1 MSLEF
6 KHIPVMSEDIDRIL
20 APYKS
25 GIYIDCTFG
34 GGGITRKILSK
45 KNTRVISIDR
55 DDYVESFSKEIKK
68 EYKNRFEFIIDRF
81 SNLENILK
89 ERNLQNI
96 PVAII
101 FDLGLSSFQ
110 IDNPERGFS
119 YRQDGLLK
127 MTMGKN
133 NVTAHDI
140 VNKLDQ
146 KDLRNIFSLFGEDK
160 DSGLI
165 AKLIVQKRQD
175 KEINSTQEL
184 AEIILRAK
192 RYKNSKYNKYNKYNK
207 VDSCAKIFQAIR
219 MIVNQE
225 LSELY
230 KGLISAIKNLSID
243 GKIVVITFHSL
254 EDKIV
259 KKVLD
264 VFSNKTKGTS
274 RYLPESNKN
283 ESFNI
288 LEIKNRKPIIA
299 SEKETKKNN
308 RARSAKL
315 RCATKIQDHSF
326 EFKRSYLNLEKYFQ
340 LEEVMHA

>member
-20 APYKS
+20 TPYKS
-25 GIYIDCTFG
+25 GLYIDCTFG
-34 GGGITRKILSK
+34 GGSITRKILSK
-45 KNTRVISIDR
+45 KNTKVISIDR
-55 DDYVESFSKEIKK
+55 DNFVESFSKEIGK
-68 EYKNRFEFIIDRF
+68 EYKNRFEFVIDRF

-89 ERNLQNI
+89 ERNLQKI

-140 VNKLDQ
+140 VNKLEQ
-146 KDLRNIFSLFGEDK
+146 KDLRNIFNLFGEDK

-184 AEIILRAK
+184 ADIILRAK
-192 RYKNSKYNKYNKYNK
+192 RYKNSKYNK
-207 VDSCAKIFQAIR
+207 VDACAKIFQAIR

-225 LSELY
+225 LTELY
-230 KGLISAIKNLSID
+230 EGLTSAIKNLSTD
-243 GKIVVITFHSL
+243 GKIIVITFHSL

-259 KKVLD
+259 KKIFD
-264 VFSNKTKGTS
+264 IFSNKRKGTS
-274 RYLPESNKN
+274 RYLPENN
-283 ESFNI
+283 ENDNFNI

-299 SEKETKKNN
+299 SEKEIKNNN

-315 RCATKIQDHSF
+315 RCATKIKDHSF

>member
-20 APYKS
+20 TPYKS
-25 GIYIDCTFG
+25 GLYIDCTFG
-34 GGGITRKILSK
+34 GGSITRKILSK
-45 KNTRVISIDR
+45 KNTKVISIDR
-55 DDYVESFSKEIKK
+55 DNFVESFSKEISK

-89 ERNLQNI
+89 KRNLQKI

-133 NVTAHDI
+133 NITAHDI
-140 VNKLDQ
+140 VNKLEQ
-146 KDLRNIFSLFGEDK
+146 KDLKNIFSLFGEDK

-165 AKLIVQKRQD
+165 AKLIVQKRED
-175 KEINSTQEL
+175 KEISSTQEL

-192 RYKNSKYNKYNKYNK
+192 RYKNSKYNK

-219 MIVNQE
+219 MVVNQE
-225 LSELY
+225 LTELY
-230 KGLISAIKNLSID
+230 EGLISAIKNLSID

-259 KKVLD
+259 KKVFD
-264 VFSNKTKGTS
+264 FFSNKKKGTS
-274 RYLPESNKN
+274 RYLPESNEN
-283 ESFNI
+283 ENLNI
-288 LEIKNRKPIIA
+288 LEIKDRKPIIA
-299 SEKETKKNN
+299 SEKETRNNN

-315 RCATKIQDHSF
+315 RYAIKIQDHSF
-326 EFKRSYLNLEKYFQ
+326 EFKRSHLNLEKYFQ
-340 LEEVMHA
+340 LEGVMRA

>member
-1 MSLEF
+1 MSLELN
-6 KHIPVMSEDIDRIL
+6 HIPVMSEEIDNIL

-25 GIYIDCTFG
+25 GLYIDCTFG
-34 GGGITRKILSK
+34 GGGVTRRILSK
-45 KNTRVISIDR
+45 KNTKIISIDR
-55 DDYVESFSKEIKK
+55 DNFVDSFSKEISK
-68 EYKNRFEFIIDRF
+68 EYNNRFEFIVDKF
-81 SNLENILK
+81 SNLQNILK
-89 ERNLQNI
+89 ERNLQKI

-110 IDNPERGFS
+110 IDDPERGFS

-133 NVTAHDI
+133 NISAHDI

-146 KDLRNIFSLFGEDK
+146 KDLKNIFNLFGEDK
-160 DSGLI
+160 DSALI
-165 AKLIVQKRQD
+165 AKLIIQKRQD
-175 KEINSTQEL
+175 KQISSTHEL

-192 RYKNSKYNKYNKYNK
+192 RYKNSKYNK

-225 LSELY
+225 LTELY
-230 KGLISAIKNLSID
+230 EGLISAINNLSID

-259 KKVLD
+259 KKVFD
-264 VFSNKTKGTS
+264 FFSNKKKGTS
-274 RYLPESNKN
+274 RYLPENN
-283 ESFNI
+283 ENENFNI
-288 LEIKNRKPIIA
+288 LEIKDRKPTIA
-299 SEKETKKNN
+299 SEKEIKNNN

-315 RCATKIQDHSF
+315 RCATKVQDHSF

-340 LEEVMHA
+340 LEEVLHA

>member
-20 APYKS
+20 TPYKS
-25 GIYIDCTFG
+25 GLYIDCTFG
-34 GGGITRKILSK
+34 GGSITKKILSK
-45 KNTRVISIDR
+45 KNTKVISIDR
-55 DDYVESFSKEIKK
+55 DNFVESFSKEISK

-89 ERNLQNI
+89 KRNLQKI

-133 NVTAHDI
+133 NITAHDI
-140 VNKLDQ
+140 VNKLEQ

-165 AKLIVQKRQD
+165 AKLIVQKRED
-175 KEINSTQEL
+175 KEISSTQEL

-192 RYKNSKYNKYNKYNK
+192 RYKNSKYNK

-219 MIVNQE
+219 MVVNQE
-225 LSELY
+225 LTELY
-230 KGLISAIKNLSID
+230 EGLISAIKNLSID

-259 KKVLD
+259 KKVFD
-264 VFSNKTKGTS
+264 FFSNKKKGTS
-274 RYLPESNKN
+274 RYLPESNEN
-283 ESFNI
+283 ENLNI
-288 LEIKNRKPIIA
+288 LVVKDRKPIIA
-299 SEKETKKNN
+299 SEKETRNNN

-315 RCATKIQDHSF
+315 RYAIKIQDHSF
-326 EFKRSYLNLEKYFQ
+326 EFKRSHLNLEKYFQ

>member
-6 KHIPVMSEDIDRIL
+6 KHIPVMSEDIDKIL
-20 APYKS
+20 TPYKS
-25 GIYIDCTFG
+25 GVYIDCTFG
-34 GGGITRKILSK
+34 GGSITRQILSK
-45 KNTRVISIDR
+45 KNTKLISIDR
-55 DDYVESFSKEIKK
+55 DNFVETFSKEISK
-68 EYKNRFEFIIDRF
+68 EYNNRFEFIIDRF

-89 ERNLQNI
+89 ERNLQKV

-101 FDLGLSSFQ
+101 FDLGVSSFQ

-140 VNKLDQ
+140 VNKLDL
-146 KDLRNIFSLFGEDK
+146 KDLRNIFNLFGEDK

-175 KEINSTQEL
+175 KEINSTKEL

-192 RYKNSKYNKYNKYNK
+192 RYKNSKYNK

-225 LSELY
+225 LTELY
-230 KGLISAIKNLSID
+230 EGLISAINNLSID

-259 KKVLD
+259 KKVFD
-264 VFSNKTKGTS
+264 FFSNKKKGTS
-274 RYLPESNKN
+274 RYLPQNN
-283 ESFNI
+283 ENENFKI
-288 LEIKNRKPIIA
+288 LEIKNRKPTIA
-299 SEKETKKNN
+299 SEKEIKNNN

-315 RCATKIQDHSF
+315 RCATKVQDHSF

>member
-20 APYKS
+20 TPYKS
-25 GIYIDCTFG
+25 GLYIDCTFG
-34 GGGITRKILSK
+34 GGSITRKILSK
-45 KNTRVISIDR
+45 KNTKVISIDR
-55 DDYVESFSKEIKK
+55 DNFVESFSKEISK

-89 ERNLQNI
+89 KRNLQKI

-133 NVTAHDI
+133 NITAHDI
-140 VNKLDQ
+140 VNKLEQ
-146 KDLRNIFSLFGEDK
+146 KDLRNIFSLLGEDK

-165 AKLIVQKRQD
+165 AKLIVQKRED
-175 KEINSTQEL
+175 KEISSTQEL

-192 RYKNSKYNKYNKYNK
+192 RYKNSKYNK

-219 MIVNQE
+219 MVVNQE
-225 LSELY
+225 LTELY
-230 KGLISAIKNLSID
+230 EGLISAIKNLSID

-254 EDKIV
+254 EDKVV
-259 KKVLD
+259 KKVFD
-264 VFSNKTKGTS
+264 FFSNKKKGTS
-274 RYLPESNKN
+274 RYLPESNEN
-283 ESFNI
+283 ENLNI
-288 LEIKNRKPIIA
+288 LEVKDRKPIIA
-299 SEKETKKNN
+299 SEKETRNNN

-315 RCATKIQDHSF
+315 RYAIKIQDHSF
-326 EFKRSYLNLEKYFQ
+326 EFKRSHLNLEKYFQ
-340 LEEVMHA
+340 LEEVIHA

>member
-20 APYKS
+20 TPYKS
-25 GIYIDCTFG
+25 GLYIDCTFG
-34 GGGITRKILSK
+34 GGSITRKILSE
-45 KNTRVISIDR
+45 KNTKVISIDR
-55 DDYVESFSKEIKK
+55 DNFVESFSKEIGK
-68 EYKNRFEFIIDRF
+68 EYKNRFEFVIDRF

-89 ERNLQNI
+89 ERNLQKI

-140 VNKLDQ
+140 INKLEQ
-146 KDLRNIFSLFGEDK
+146 KDLRNIFNLFGEDK

-184 AEIILRAK
+184 ADIILRAK
-192 RYKNSKYNKYNKYNK
+192 RYKNSKYNK
-207 VDSCAKIFQAIR
+207 VDACAKIFQAIR
-219 MIVNQE
+219 MVVNQE
-225 LSELY
+225 LTELY
-230 KGLISAIKNLSID
+230 EGLTSAIKNLSID

-259 KKVLD
+259 KKIFD
-264 VFSNKTKGTS
+264 IFSNKRKGTS
-274 RYLPESNKN
+274 RYLPENN
-283 ESFNI
+283 ENDNFNI

-299 SEKETKKNN
+299 SEKEIKNNN

-315 RCATKIQDHSF
+315 RCATKIKDHSF

>member
-6 KHIPVMSEDIDRIL
+6 KHIPVMSEDIDKIL

-45 KNTRVISIDR
+45 KNTQVISIDR
-55 DDYVESFSKEIKK
+55 DNFVEFFSTEIKK
-68 EYKNRFEFIIDRF
+68 EYKERFEFIIDKF

-89 ERNLQNI
+89 ERNLQKV

-165 AKLIVQKRQD
+165 AKLIVQKRKD

-192 RYKNSKYNKYNKYNK
+192 RYKNSKYNK

-230 KGLISAIKNLSID
+230 EGLISAIKNLSID

-254 EDKIV
+254 EDKVV
-259 KKVLD
+259 KKIFD
-264 VFSNKTKGTS
+264 IFSNKIIGTS
-274 RYLPESNKN
+274 RYLPEGNVSKN
-283 ESFNI
+283 FNI
-288 LEIKNRKPIIA
+288 LEIKNRRPIIA
-299 SEKETKKNN
+299 SEKETKNNN

-340 LEEVMHA
+340 LEEVLHA

>member
-20 APYKS
+20 TPYKS
-25 GIYIDCTFG
+25 GLYIDCTFG
-34 GGGITRKILSK
+34 GGSITRKILSK
-45 KNTRVISIDR
+45 KNTKVISIDR
-55 DDYVESFSKEIKK
+55 DNFVESFSKEIGK
-68 EYKNRFEFIIDRF
+68 EYKNRFEFVIDRF

-89 ERNLQNI
+89 ERNLQKI

-140 VNKLDQ
+140 INKLEQ
-146 KDLRNIFSLFGEDK
+146 KDLRNIFNLFGEDK

-184 AEIILRAK
+184 ADIILRAK
-192 RYKNSKYNKYNKYNK
+192 RYKNSKYNK
-207 VDSCAKIFQAIR
+207 VDACAKIFQAIR
-219 MIVNQE
+219 MVVNQE
-225 LSELY
+225 LTELY
-230 KGLISAIKNLSID
+230 EGLTSAIKNLSID

-259 KKVLD
+259 KKIFD
-264 VFSNKTKGTS
+264 IFSNKRKGTS
-274 RYLPESNKN
+274 RYLPENN
-283 ESFNI
+283 ENDNFNI

-299 SEKETKKNN
+299 SEKEIKNNN

-315 RCATKIQDHSF
+315 RCATKIKDHSF

-340 LEEVMHA
+340 LEEVIHA

>member
-6 KHIPVMSEDIDRIL
+6 KHIPVMSEDIDKIL
-20 APYKS
+20 TPYKS

-89 ERNLQNI
+89 ERKLHNI

-175 KEINSTQEL
+175 KEIDSTQEL

-192 RYKNSKYNKYNKYNK
+192 RYKNSKYNK

-230 KGLISAIKNLSID
+230 EGLISAIKNLSID

-259 KKVLD
+259 KKVFD

-283 ESFNI
+283 ENFNI
-288 LEIKNRKPIIA
+288 LEIKNRKPITA
-299 SEKETKKNN
+299 SEKETKNNN

-315 RCATKIQDHSF
+315 RSATKIQNHSF

-340 LEEVMHA
+340 LEEVMNA

>member
-6 KHIPVMSEDIDRIL
+6 KHIPVMSEDIDKIL
-20 APYKS
+20 TPYKS
-25 GIYIDCTFG
+25 GVYIDCTFG
-34 GGGITRKILSK
+34 GGSITRQILSK
-45 KNTRVISIDR
+45 KNTKVISIDR
-55 DDYVESFSKEIKK
+55 DNFVETFSKEISK
-68 EYKNRFEFIIDRF
+68 EYNNRFKFIIDRF

-89 ERNLQNI
+89 ERNLQKV

-140 VNKLDQ
+140 VNKLDL
-146 KDLRNIFSLFGEDK
+146 KDLRNIFNLFGEDK

-175 KEINSTQEL
+175 KEINSTKEL
-184 AEIILRAK
+184 TEIILRAK
-192 RYKNSKYNKYNKYNK
+192 RYKNSKYNK

-225 LSELY
+225 LTELY
-230 KGLISAIKNLSID
+230 EGLISAINNLSID
-243 GKIVVITFHSL
+243 GKIIVITFHSL

-259 KKVLD
+259 KKVFD
-264 VFSNKTKGTS
+264 FFSNKKKGTS
-274 RYLPESNKN
+274 RYLPQNN
-283 ESFNI
+283 ENENFNI
-288 LEIKNRKPIIA
+288 LEIKDRKPTIA
-299 SEKETKKNN
+299 SEKEIKNNN

-315 RCATKIQDHSF
+315 RCATKVQDHSF

>member
-20 APYKS
+20 TPYKS
-25 GIYIDCTFG
+25 GLYIDCTFG
-34 GGGITRKILSK
+34 GGSITRKILSK
-45 KNTRVISIDR
+45 KNTKVISIDR
-55 DDYVESFSKEIKK
+55 DNFVESFSKEIGK
-68 EYKNRFEFIIDRF
+68 EYKNRFEFVIDRF

-89 ERNLQNI
+89 ERNLQKI

-110 IDNPERGFS
+110 VDNPERGFS

-140 VNKLDQ
+140 INKLEQ
-146 KDLRNIFSLFGEDK
+146 KDLRNIFNLFGEDK

-175 KEINSTQEL
+175 KEIKSTQEL
-184 AEIILRAK
+184 ADIILRAK
-192 RYKNSKYNKYNKYNK
+192 RYKNSKYNK
-207 VDSCAKIFQAIR
+207 VDACAKIFQAIR
-219 MIVNQE
+219 MVVNQE
-225 LSELY
+225 LTELY
-230 KGLISAIKNLSID
+230 EGLTSAIKNLSID

-259 KKVLD
+259 KKIFD
-264 VFSNKTKGTS
+264 IFSNKRKGTS
-274 RYLPESNKN
+274 RYLPENN
-283 ESFNI
+283 ENDNFDI

-299 SEKETKKNN
+299 SEKEIKNNN

-315 RCATKIQDHSF
+315 RCATKIKDHSF

>member
-6 KHIPVMSEDIDRIL
+6 KHIPVMSEDIDKIL
-20 APYKS
+20 TPYKS
-25 GIYIDCTFG
+25 GVYIDCTFG
-34 GGGITRKILSK
+34 GGSITREILSK
-45 KNTRVISIDR
+45 KNTKVISIDR
-55 DDYVESFSKEIKK
+55 DNFVETFSKEISK
-68 EYKNRFEFIIDRF
+68 EYNNRFEFIIDRF

-89 ERNLQNI
+89 ERNLQKV

-140 VNKLDQ
+140 VNKLDL
-146 KDLRNIFSLFGEDK
+146 KDLRNIFNLFGEDK

-175 KEINSTQEL
+175 KEINSTKEL

-192 RYKNSKYNKYNKYNK
+192 RYKNSKYNK

-225 LSELY
+225 LTELY
-230 KGLISAIKNLSID
+230 EGLISAINNLSID

-259 KKVLD
+259 KKVFD
-264 VFSNKTKGTS
+264 FFSNKKKGTS
-274 RYLPESNKN
+274 RYLPQNN
-283 ESFNI
+283 ENENFNI
-288 LEIKNRKPIIA
+288 LEIKDRKPTIA
-299 SEKETKKNN
+299 SEKEIKNNN

-315 RCATKIQDHSF
+315 RCATKVQDHSF

>member
-6 KHIPVMSEDIDRIL
+6 KHIPVMSEDIDKIL
-20 APYKS
+20 TPYKS
-25 GIYIDCTFG
+25 GVYIDCTFG
-34 GGGITRKILSK
+34 GGSITREILSK
-45 KNTRVISIDR
+45 KNTKVISIDR
-55 DDYVESFSKEIKK
+55 DNFVETFSKEIGK
-68 EYKNRFEFIIDRF
+68 EYNNRFEFIIDRF

-89 ERNLQNI
+89 ERNLQKV

-140 VNKLDQ
+140 VNKLDL
-146 KDLRNIFSLFGEDK
+146 KDLRNIFNLFGEDK

-175 KEINSTQEL
+175 KEINSTKEL

-192 RYKNSKYNKYNKYNK
+192 RYKNSKYNK

-225 LSELY
+225 LTELY
-230 KGLISAIKNLSID
+230 EGLISAINNLSID

-259 KKVLD
+259 KKVFD
-264 VFSNKTKGTS
+264 FFSNKKKGTS
-274 RYLPESNKN
+274 RYLPQNNQN
-283 ESFNI
+283 ENFNI
-288 LEIKNRKPIIA
+288 LEIKDRKPTIA
-299 SEKETKKNN
+299 SEKEIKNNN

-315 RCATKIQDHSF
+315 RCATKVQDHSF

>member
-20 APYKS
+20 TPHKS
-25 GIYIDCTFG
+25 GVYIDCTFG
-34 GGGITRKILSK
+34 GGSITRKILSK
-45 KNTRVISIDR
+45 KNTKVISIDR
-55 DDYVESFSKEIKK
+55 DNFVESFSKEISK
-68 EYKNRFEFIIDRF
+68 EYNNRFEFIIDRF

-89 ERNLQNI
+89 ERNLQKI

-140 VNKLDQ
+140 VNKLDL
-146 KDLRNIFSLFGEDK
+146 KDLRNIFNLFGEDK

-175 KEINSTQEL
+175 KEINSTKEL

-192 RYKNSKYNKYNKYNK
+192 RYKNSKYNK

-225 LSELY
+225 LTELY
-230 KGLISAIKNLSID
+230 EGLISAINNLSID

-259 KKVLD
+259 KKVFD
-264 VFSNKTKGTS
+264 FFSNKKKGTS
-274 RYLPESNKN
+274 RYLPENN
-283 ESFNI
+283 ENENFNI
-288 LEIKNRKPIIA
+288 LEIKDRKPTIA
-299 SEKETKKNN
+299 SEKEIKNNN

-315 RCATKIQDHSF
+315 RCATKVQDHSF

-340 LEEVMHA
+340 LEEVLHA

>member
-20 APYKS
+20 TPYKS
-25 GIYIDCTFG
+25 GLYIDCTFG
-34 GGGITRKILSK
+34 GGSITRKILSK
-45 KNTRVISIDR
+45 KNTKVISIDR
-55 DDYVESFSKEIKK
+55 DNFVESFSKEISK

-89 ERNLQNI
+89 KRNLQKI

-133 NVTAHDI
+133 NITAHDI
-140 VNKLDQ
+140 VNKLEQ

-165 AKLIVQKRQD
+165 AKLIVQKRED
-175 KEINSTQEL
+175 KEISSTQEL

-192 RYKNSKYNKYNKYNK
+192 RYKNSKYNK

-219 MIVNQE
+219 MVVNQE
-225 LSELY
+225 LTELY
-230 KGLISAIKNLSID
+230 EGLISAIKNLSID

-254 EDKIV
+254 EDKVV
-259 KKVLD
+259 KKVFD
-264 VFSNKTKGTS
+264 FFSNKKKGTS
-274 RYLPESNKN
+274 RYLPESNEN
-283 ESFNI
+283 ENLNI
-288 LEIKNRKPIIA
+288 LVVKDRKPIIA
-299 SEKETKKNN
+299 SEKETRNNN

-315 RCATKIQDHSF
+315 RYAIKIQDHSF
-326 EFKRSYLNLEKYFQ
+326 EFKRSHLNLEKYFQ

>member
-6 KHIPVMSEDIDRIL
+6 KHIPVMSEDTDKIL

-89 ERNLQNI
+89 ERKLHNI

-175 KEINSTQEL
+175 KEIDSTQEL

-192 RYKNSKYNKYNKYNK
+192 RYKNSKYNK

-230 KGLISAIKNLSID
+230 EGLISAIKNLSID

-259 KKVLD
+259 KKVFD

-283 ESFNI
+283 ENFNM
-288 LEIKNRKPIIA
+288 LEIKNRKPITA
-299 SEKETKKNN
+299 SEKETKNNN

-315 RCATKIQDHSF
+315 RSATKIQNHSF

-340 LEEVMHA
+340 LEEVMNA

>member
-6 KHIPVMSEDIDRIL
+6 KHIPVMSEDIDKIL
-20 APYKS
+20 TPYKS
-25 GIYIDCTFG
+25 GVYIDCTFG
-34 GGGITRKILSK
+34 GGSITREILSK
-45 KNTRVISIDR
+45 KNTKVISIDR
-55 DDYVESFSKEIKK
+55 DNFVETFSKEIGK
-68 EYKNRFEFIIDRF
+68 EYNNRFEFIIDRF

-89 ERNLQNI
+89 ERNLQKV

-133 NVTAHDI
+133 NVTAYDI
-140 VNKLDQ
+140 VNKLDL
-146 KDLRNIFSLFGEDK
+146 KDLRNIFNLFGEDK

-175 KEINSTQEL
+175 KEINSTKEL

-192 RYKNSKYNKYNKYNK
+192 RYKNSKYNK

-225 LSELY
+225 LTELY
-230 KGLISAIKNLSID
+230 EGLISAINNLSID

-254 EDKIV
+254 EDKVV
-259 KKVLD
+259 KKVFD
-264 VFSNKTKGTS
+264 FFSNKKKGTS
-274 RYLPESNKN
+274 RYLPQNN
-283 ESFNI
+283 ENENFNI
-288 LEIKNRKPIIA
+288 LEIKDRKPTIA
-299 SEKETKKNN
+299 SEKEIKNNN

-315 RCATKIQDHSF
+315 RCATKVQDHSF

>member
-20 APYKS
+20 TPYKS
-25 GIYIDCTFG
+25 GLYIDCTFG
-34 GGGITRKILSK
+34 GGSITKKILSK
-45 KNTRVISIDR
+45 KNTKVISIDR
-55 DDYVESFSKEIKK
+55 DNFVESFSKEISK

-89 ERNLQNI
+89 KRNLQKI

-133 NVTAHDI
+133 NITAHDI
-140 VNKLDQ
+140 INKLEQ

-165 AKLIVQKRQD
+165 AKLIVQKRED
-175 KEINSTQEL
+175 KEISSTQEL

-192 RYKNSKYNKYNKYNK
+192 RYKNSKYNK

-219 MIVNQE
+219 MVVNQE
-225 LSELY
+225 LTELY
-230 KGLISAIKNLSID
+230 EGLISAIKNLSID

-254 EDKIV
+254 EDKVV
-259 KKVLD
+259 KKVFD
-264 VFSNKTKGTS
+264 FFSNKKKGTS
-274 RYLPESNKN
+274 RYLPESNEN
-283 ESFNI
+283 ENLNI
-288 LEIKNRKPIIA
+288 LEVKDRKPIIA
-299 SEKETKKNN
+299 SEKETRNNN

-315 RCATKIQDHSF
+315 RYAIKIQDHSF
-326 EFKRSYLNLEKYFQ
+326 EFKRSHLNLEKYFQ

>member
-20 APYKS
+20 TPYKS
-25 GIYIDCTFG
+25 GLYIDCTFG
-34 GGGITRKILSK
+34 GGSITKKILSK
-45 KNTRVISIDR
+45 KNTKVISIDR
-55 DDYVESFSKEIKK
+55 DNFVESFSKEISK

-81 SNLENILK
+81 SNLENIIK
-89 ERNLQNI
+89 KRNLQKI

-133 NVTAHDI
+133 NITAHDI
-140 VNKLDQ
+140 VNKLEQ

-165 AKLIVQKRQD
+165 AKLIVQKRED
-175 KEINSTQEL
+175 KEISSTQEL

-192 RYKNSKYNKYNKYNK
+192 RYKNSKYNK

-219 MIVNQE
+219 MVVNQE
-225 LSELY
+225 LTELY
-230 KGLISAIKNLSID
+230 EGLISAIKNLSID

-254 EDKIV
+254 EDKVV
-259 KKVLD
+259 KKVFD
-264 VFSNKTKGTS
+264 FFSNKKKGTS
-274 RYLPESNKN
+274 RYLPESNEN
-283 ESFNI
+283 ENLNI
-288 LEIKNRKPIIA
+288 LEVKDRKPIIA
-299 SEKETKKNN
+299 SEKETRNNN

-315 RCATKIQDHSF
+315 RYAIKIQDHSF
-326 EFKRSYLNLEKYFQ
+326 EFKRSHLNLEKYFQ

>member
-20 APYKS
+20 TPYKS
-25 GIYIDCTFG
+25 GLYIDCTFG
-34 GGGITRKILSK
+34 GGSITRKILSK
-45 KNTRVISIDR
+45 KNTKVISIDR
-55 DDYVESFSKEIKK
+55 DNFVESFSKEISK

-89 ERNLQNI
+89 KRNLQKI

-133 NVTAHDI
+133 NITAHDI
-140 VNKLDQ
+140 INKLEQ

-165 AKLIVQKRQD
+165 AKLIVQKRED
-175 KEINSTQEL
+175 KEISSTQEL

-192 RYKNSKYNKYNKYNK
+192 RYKNSKYNK

-219 MIVNQE
+219 MVVNQE
-225 LSELY
+225 LTELY
-230 KGLISAIKNLSID
+230 EGLISAIKNLSID

-254 EDKIV
+254 EDKVV
-259 KKVLD
+259 KKVFD
-264 VFSNKTKGTS
+264 FFSNKKKGTS
-274 RYLPESNKN
+274 RYLPESNEN
-283 ESFNI
+283 ENLNI
-288 LEIKNRKPIIA
+288 LEVKDRKPIVA
-299 SEKETKKNN
+299 SEKETRNNN

-315 RCATKIQDHSF
+315 RYAIKIQDHSF
-326 EFKRSYLNLEKYFQ
+326 EFKRSHLNLEKYFQ
-340 LEEVMHA
+340 LEEVMYA

>member
-6 KHIPVMSEDIDRIL
+6 KHIPVMSEDIDKIL
-20 APYKS
+20 TPYKS
-25 GIYIDCTFG
+25 GVYIDCTFG
-34 GGGITRKILSK
+34 GGSITREILSK
-45 KNTRVISIDR
+45 KNTKVISIDR
-55 DDYVESFSKEIKK
+55 DNFVETFSKEIGK
-68 EYKNRFEFIIDRF
+68 EYNNRFELIIDRF

-89 ERNLQNI
+89 ERNLQKV

-140 VNKLDQ
+140 VNKLDL
-146 KDLRNIFSLFGEDK
+146 KDLRNIFNLFGEDK

-192 RYKNSKYNKYNKYNK
+192 RYKNSKYNK

-225 LSELY
+225 LTELY
-230 KGLISAIKNLSID
+230 DGLISAINNLSID

-259 KKVLD
+259 KKVFD
-264 VFSNKTKGTS
+264 FFSNKKKGTS
-274 RYLPESNKN
+274 RYLPENN
-283 ESFNI
+283 ENENFNI
-288 LEIKNRKPIIA
+288 LEIKDRKPIIA
-299 SEKETKKNN
+299 SEKEIKNNN

-315 RCATKIQDHSF
+315 RCATKVQDHSF

>member
-6 KHIPVMSEDIDRIL
+6 KHIPVMSEDIDKIL
-20 APYKS
+20 TPYKS
-25 GIYIDCTFG
+25 GVYIDCTFG
-34 GGGITRKILSK
+34 GGSITREILSK
-45 KNTRVISIDR
+45 KNTKVISIDR
-55 DDYVESFSKEIKK
+55 DNFVETFSKEIGK
-68 EYKNRFEFIIDRF
+68 EYNNRFEFIIDRF

-89 ERNLQNI
+89 ERNLQKV

-140 VNKLDQ
+140 VNKLDL
-146 KDLRNIFSLFGEDK
+146 KDLRNIFNLFGEDK

-175 KEINSTQEL
+175 KEINSTKEL

-192 RYKNSKYNKYNKYNK
+192 THKNSKYNK
-207 VDSCAKIFQAIR
+207 VDSCSKIFQAIR

-225 LSELY
+225 LTELY
-230 KGLISAIKNLSID
+230 EGLISAINNLSID

-259 KKVLD
+259 KKVFD
-264 VFSNKTKGTS
+264 FFSNKKKETS
-274 RYLPESNKN
+274 RYLPQNNKN
-283 ESFNI
+283 ENFNI

-299 SEKETKKNN
+299 SEKEIKNNN

-315 RCATKIQDHSF
+315 R
-326 EFKRSYLNLEKYFQ
+326 
-340 LEEVMHA
+340 

>member
-20 APYKS
+20 TPYKS
-25 GIYIDCTFG
+25 GLYIDCTFG
-34 GGGITRKILSK
+34 GGSITRKILSK
-45 KNTRVISIDR
+45 KNTKVISIDR
-55 DDYVESFSKEIKK
+55 DNFVESFSKEISK

-89 ERNLQNI
+89 KRNLQKI

-133 NVTAHDI
+133 NITAHDI
-140 VNKLDQ
+140 INKLEQ

-165 AKLIVQKRQD
+165 AKLIVQKRED
-175 KEINSTQEL
+175 KEISSTQEL

-192 RYKNSKYNKYNKYNK
+192 RYKNSKYNK

-219 MIVNQE
+219 MVVNQE
-225 LSELY
+225 LTELY
-230 KGLISAIKNLSID
+230 EGLISAIKNLSID

-254 EDKIV
+254 EDKVV
-259 KKVLD
+259 KKVFD
-264 VFSNKTKGTS
+264 FFSNKKKGTS
-274 RYLPESNKN
+274 RYLPESNEN
-283 ESFNI
+283 ENLNI
-288 LEIKNRKPIIA
+288 LEVKDRKPIVA
-299 SEKETKKNN
+299 SEKETRNNN

-315 RCATKIQDHSF
+315 RYAIKIQDHSF
-326 EFKRSYLNLEKYFQ
+326 EFKRSHLNLEKYFQ

>member
-6 KHIPVMSEDIDRIL
+6 KHIPVMSEDIDKIL
-20 APYKS
+20 TPYKS
-25 GIYIDCTFG
+25 GVYIDCTFG
-34 GGGITRKILSK
+34 GGSITREILSK
-45 KNTRVISIDR
+45 KNTKVISIDR
-55 DDYVESFSKEIKK
+55 DNFVETFSKEIGK
-68 EYKNRFEFIIDRF
+68 EYNNRFEFIIDRF

-89 ERNLQNI
+89 ERNLQKV

-133 NVTAHDI
+133 NITAHDI
-140 VNKLDQ
+140 VNKLDL
-146 KDLRNIFSLFGEDK
+146 KDLRNIFNLFGEDK

-175 KEINSTQEL
+175 KEINSTKEL

-192 RYKNSKYNKYNKYNK
+192 RYKNSKYNK

-225 LSELY
+225 LTELY
-230 KGLISAIKNLSID
+230 EGLISAINNLSTD

-259 KKVLD
+259 KKVFD
-264 VFSNKTKGTS
+264 FFSNKKKGTS
-274 RYLPESNKN
+274 RYLPQNN
-283 ESFNI
+283 ENENFNI
-288 LEIKNRKPIIA
+288 LEIKDRKPTIA
-299 SEKETKKNN
+299 SEKEIKNNN

-315 RCATKIQDHSF
+315 RCATKVQDHSF

>member
-6 KHIPVMSEDIDRIL
+6 KHIPVMSEDIDKIL
-20 APYKS
+20 TPYKS
-25 GIYIDCTFG
+25 GVYIDCTFG
-34 GGGITRKILSK
+34 GGSITREILSK
-45 KNTRVISIDR
+45 KNTKVISIDR
-55 DDYVESFSKEIKK
+55 DNFVETFSKEIRK
-68 EYKNRFEFIIDRF
+68 EYNNRFEFIIDRF

-89 ERNLQNI
+89 ERNLQKV

-140 VNKLDQ
+140 VNKLDL
-146 KDLRNIFSLFGEDK
+146 KDLRNIFNLFGEDK

-175 KEINSTQEL
+175 KEINSTKEL

-192 RYKNSKYNKYNKYNK
+192 RYKNSKYNK

-225 LSELY
+225 LTELY
-230 KGLISAIKNLSID
+230 EGLISAINNLSID

-259 KKVLD
+259 KKVFD
-264 VFSNKTKGTS
+264 FFSNKKKGTS
-274 RYLPESNKN
+274 RYLPQNN
-283 ESFNI
+283 ENENFNI
-288 LEIKNRKPIIA
+288 LEIKDRKPTIA
-299 SEKETKKNN
+299 SEKEIKNNN

-315 RCATKIQDHSF
+315 RCATKVQDHSF

>member
-34 GGGITRKILSK
+34 GGGITKKILSK

-192 RYKNSKYNKYNKYNK
+192 RYKNSKYNK

-230 KGLISAIKNLSID
+230 EGLISAIKNLSID

-259 KKVLD
+259 KKVFD

-274 RYLPESNKN
+274 RYLPESIKN
-283 ESFNI
+283 ENFNI

-299 SEKETKKNN
+299 SDKETKNNN

-315 RCATKIQDHSF
+315 RCATKIHDHSF

>member
-6 KHIPVMSEDIDRIL
+6 KHIPVMSEDIDKIL
-20 APYKS
+20 TPYKS

-34 GGGITRKILSK
+34 GGSITREILSK
-45 KNTRVISIDR
+45 KNTKVISIDR
-55 DDYVESFSKEIKK
+55 DNFVETFSKEISK
-68 EYKNRFEFIIDRF
+68 EYNNRFEFIIDRF

-89 ERNLQNI
+89 ERNLQKV

-140 VNKLDQ
+140 VNKLDL
-146 KDLRNIFSLFGEDK
+146 KNLRDIFNLFGEDK

-175 KEINSTQEL
+175 KEINSTKEL
-184 AEIILRAK
+184 VEIILRAK
-192 RYKNSKYNKYNKYNK
+192 RYKNSKYNK
-207 VDSCAKIFQAIR
+207 VDSCSKIFQAIR

-225 LSELY
+225 LTELY
-230 KGLISAIKNLSID
+230 EGLISAINNLSID

-259 KKVLD
+259 KKVFD
-264 VFSNKTKGTS
+264 FFSNKKKGTS
-274 RYLPESNKN
+274 RYLPQNN
-283 ESFNI
+283 ENENLNI
-288 LEIKNRKPIIA
+288 LEIKDRKPTIA
-299 SEKETKKNN
+299 SEKEIKNNN

-315 RCATKIQDHSF
+315 RCATKVQDHSF

-340 LEEVMHA
+340 LEQVMHA

>member
-20 APYKS
+20 TPYKS
-25 GIYIDCTFG
+25 GVYIDCTFG
-34 GGGITRKILSK
+34 GGSITRKILSN
-45 KNTRVISIDR
+45 KNTKVISIDR
-55 DDYVESFSKEIKK
+55 DNFVEKFSKETSK
-68 EYKNRFEFIIDRF
+68 EYKSRFEFITDRF
-81 SNLENILK
+81 SNLGSILK
-89 ERNLQNI
+89 ERNLQKT

-119 YRQDGLLK
+119 YRKDGLLK

-146 KDLRNIFSLFGEDK
+146 KDLRNIFNLFGEDK

-165 AKLIVQKRQD
+165 AKLIAQKRQD
-175 KEINSTQEL
+175 KEISSTQEL

-192 RYKNSKYNKYNKYNK
+192 RYKNSKYNK

-225 LSELY
+225 LTELY
-230 KGLISAIKNLSID
+230 EGLISAINNLSID

-259 KKVLD
+259 KKVFD
-264 VFSNKTKGTS
+264 IFSNKKKGTS
-274 RYLPESNKN
+274 RYLPENSEN
-283 ESFNI
+283 ENFNI
-288 LEIKNRKPIIA
+288 LEIKDRKPTIA
-299 SEKETKKNN
+299 SEKEIKNNN

-340 LEEVMHA
+340 LEEVFHA

>member
-6 KHIPVMSEDIDRIL
+6 KHIPVMSEDIDKIL
-20 APYKS
+20 TPYKS
-25 GIYIDCTFG
+25 GVYIDCTFG
-34 GGGITRKILSK
+34 GGSITREILSK
-45 KNTRVISIDR
+45 KNTKVISIDR
-55 DDYVESFSKEIKK
+55 DNFVETFSKEISK
-68 EYKNRFEFIIDRF
+68 EYNNRFEFIIDRF

-89 ERNLQNI
+89 ERNLQKI

-101 FDLGLSSFQ
+101 FDLGVSSFQ

-140 VNKLDQ
+140 VNKLDL
-146 KDLRNIFSLFGEDK
+146 KDLRNIFNLFGEDK

-175 KEINSTQEL
+175 KEINSTKEL

-192 RYKNSKYNKYNKYNK
+192 RYKNSKYNK

-225 LSELY
+225 LTELY
-230 KGLISAIKNLSID
+230 EGLISAINNLSID

-259 KKVLD
+259 KKVFD
-264 VFSNKTKGTS
+264 FFSNKKKGTS
-274 RYLPESNKN
+274 RYLPQNN
-283 ESFNI
+283 ENENFKI
-288 LEIKNRKPIIA
+288 LEIKNRKPTIA
-299 SEKETKKNN
+299 SEKEIKNNN

-315 RCATKIQDHSF
+315 RCATKVQDHSF

>member
-20 APYKS
+20 TPYKS
-25 GIYIDCTFG
+25 GLYIDCTFG
-34 GGGITRKILSK
+34 GGSITRKILSK
-45 KNTRVISIDR
+45 KNTKVISIDR
-55 DDYVESFSKEIKK
+55 DNFVESFSKEIGK
-68 EYKNRFEFIIDRF
+68 EYKNRFEFVIDRF

-89 ERNLQNI
+89 ERNLQKI

-140 VNKLDQ
+140 INKLEQ
-146 KDLRNIFSLFGEDK
+146 KDLRNIFNLFGEDK

-184 AEIILRAK
+184 ADIILRAK
-192 RYKNSKYNKYNKYNK
+192 RYKNSKYNK
-207 VDSCAKIFQAIR
+207 VDACAKIFQAIR

-225 LSELY
+225 LTELY
-230 KGLISAIKNLSID
+230 EGLTTAIKNLSID
-243 GKIVVITFHSL
+243 GKIIVITFHSL

-259 KKVLD
+259 KKIFD
-264 VFSNKTKGTS
+264 IFSNKRKGTS
-274 RYLPESNKN
+274 RYLPENN
-283 ESFNI
+283 ENDNFNI

-299 SEKETKKNN
+299 SEKEIKNNN

-315 RCATKIQDHSF
+315 RCATKIKDHSF

>member
-20 APYKS
+20 TPYKS
-25 GIYIDCTFG
+25 GLYIDCTFG
-34 GGGITRKILSK
+34 GGSITRKILSK
-45 KNTRVISIDR
+45 KNTKVISIDR
-55 DDYVESFSKEIKK
+55 DNFVESFSKEINK

-89 ERNLQNI
+89 KRNLQKI

-133 NVTAHDI
+133 NITAHDI
-140 VNKLDQ
+140 INKLEQ

-165 AKLIVQKRQD
+165 AKLIVQKRED
-175 KEINSTQEL
+175 KEISSTQEL

-192 RYKNSKYNKYNKYNK
+192 RYKNSKYNK

-219 MIVNQE
+219 MVVNQE
-225 LSELY
+225 LTELY
-230 KGLISAIKNLSID
+230 EGLISAIKNLSID

-254 EDKIV
+254 EDKVV
-259 KKVLD
+259 KKVFD
-264 VFSNKTKGTS
+264 FFSNKKKGTS
-274 RYLPESNKN
+274 RYLPESNEN
-283 ESFNI
+283 ENLNI
-288 LEIKNRKPIIA
+288 LVVKDRKPIIA
-299 SEKETKKNN
+299 SEKETRNNN

-315 RCATKIQDHSF
+315 RYAIKIQDHSF
-326 EFKRSYLNLEKYFQ
+326 EFKRSHLNLEKYFQ

>member
-6 KHIPVMSEDIDRIL
+6 KHIPVMSEDIDKIL

-45 KNTRVISIDR
+45 KNTQVISIDR
-55 DDYVESFSKEIKK
+55 DNFVEFFSTEIKK
-68 EYKNRFEFIIDRF
+68 EYKERFEFIIDKF

-89 ERNLQNI
+89 ERNLQKI

-119 YRQDGLLK
+119 YRHDGLLK

-140 VNKLDQ
+140 VNKLNQ

-165 AKLIVQKRQD
+165 AKLIVQKRKD

-192 RYKNSKYNKYNKYNK
+192 RYKNSKYNK

-230 KGLISAIKNLSID
+230 EGLISAIKNLSID

-254 EDKIV
+254 EDKVV
-259 KKVLD
+259 KKIFD
-264 VFSNKTKGTS
+264 IFSNKIIGTS
-274 RYLPESNKN
+274 RYLPEGNVSKN
-283 ESFNI
+283 FNI
-288 LEIKNRKPIIA
+288 LEIKNRRPIIA
-299 SEKETKKNN
+299 SEKETKNNN

-340 LEEVMHA
+340 LEEVLHA

>member
-20 APYKS
+20 TPYKS
-25 GIYIDCTFG
+25 GLYIDCTFG
-34 GGGITRKILSK
+34 GGSITKKILSK
-45 KNTRVISIDR
+45 KNTKVISIDR
-55 DDYVESFSKEIKK
+55 DNFVESFSKEISK

-89 ERNLQNI
+89 KRNLQKI

-133 NVTAHDI
+133 NITAYDI
-140 VNKLDQ
+140 VNKLEQ

-165 AKLIVQKRQD
+165 AKLIVQKRED
-175 KEINSTQEL
+175 KEISSTQEL

-192 RYKNSKYNKYNKYNK
+192 RYKNSKYNK

-219 MIVNQE
+219 MVVNQE
-225 LSELY
+225 LTELY
-230 KGLISAIKNLSID
+230 EGLISAIKNLSID

-259 KKVLD
+259 KKVFD
-264 VFSNKTKGTS
+264 FFSNKKKGTS
-274 RYLPESNKN
+274 RYLPESNEN
-283 ESFNI
+283 ENLNI
-288 LEIKNRKPIIA
+288 LEVKDRKPIIA
-299 SEKETKKNN
+299 SEKETRNNN

-315 RCATKIQDHSF
+315 RYAIKIQDHSF
-326 EFKRSYLNLEKYFQ
+326 EFKRSHLNLEKYFQ

>member
-6 KHIPVMSEDIDRIL
+6 KHIPVMSEDIDKIL

-68 EYKNRFEFIIDRF
+68 EYKSRFEFIIDRF

-89 ERNLQNI
+89 EKNLQNV

-175 KEINSTQEL
+175 KEIDSTQEL

-192 RYKNSKYNKYNKYNK
+192 RYKNSKYNK

-230 KGLISAIKNLSID
+230 EGLISAIKNLSID

-259 KKVLD
+259 KKVFD

-274 RYLPESNKN
+274 RYLPETNKN
-283 ESFNI
+283 ENFNI
-288 LEIKNRKPIIA
+288 LEIKNRKPITA
-299 SEKETKKNN
+299 SEKETKNNN

-315 RCATKIQDHSF
+315 RSATKIQDHSF

>member
-20 APYKS
+20 TPYKS
-25 GIYIDCTFG
+25 GLYIDCTFG
-34 GGGITRKILSK
+34 GGSITRKILSK
-45 KNTRVISIDR
+45 KNTKVISIDR
-55 DDYVESFSKEIKK
+55 DNFVESFSKEIGK
-68 EYKNRFEFIIDRF
+68 EYKNRFEFVIDRF

-89 ERNLQNI
+89 ERNLQKI

-140 VNKLDQ
+140 INKLEQ
-146 KDLRNIFSLFGEDK
+146 KDLRNIFNLFGEDK

-184 AEIILRAK
+184 ADIILRAK
-192 RYKNSKYNKYNKYNK
+192 RYKNSKYNK
-207 VDSCAKIFQAIR
+207 VDACAKIFQAIR
-219 MIVNQE
+219 MVVNQE
-225 LSELY
+225 LTELY
-230 KGLISAIKNLSID
+230 EGLTSAIKNLSID

-259 KKVLD
+259 KKIFD
-264 VFSNKTKGTS
+264 IFSNKKKGTS
-274 RYLPESNKN
+274 RYLPENN
-283 ESFNI
+283 ENDNFNI

-299 SEKETKKNN
+299 SEKEIKNNN

-315 RCATKIQDHSF
+315 RCATKIKDHSF

>member
-20 APYKS
+20 TPYKS
-25 GIYIDCTFG
+25 GLYIDCTFG
-34 GGGITRKILSK
+34 GGSITRKILSK
-45 KNTRVISIDR
+45 KNTKVISIDR
-55 DDYVESFSKEIKK
+55 DNFVESFSKEISK

-89 ERNLQNI
+89 KRNLQKI

-133 NVTAHDI
+133 NITAHDI
-140 VNKLDQ
+140 INKLEQ

-165 AKLIVQKRQD
+165 AKLIVQKRED
-175 KEINSTQEL
+175 KEISSTQEL
-184 AEIILRAK
+184 VKIILRAK
-192 RYKNSKYNKYNKYNK
+192 RYKNSKYNK

-219 MIVNQE
+219 MVVNQE
-225 LSELY
+225 LTELY
-230 KGLISAIKNLSID
+230 EGLISAIKNLSID

-254 EDKIV
+254 EDKVV
-259 KKVLD
+259 KKVFD
-264 VFSNKTKGTS
+264 FFSNKKKGTS
-274 RYLPESNKN
+274 RYLPESNEN
-283 ESFNI
+283 ENLNI
-288 LEIKNRKPIIA
+288 LEVKDRKPIIA
-299 SEKETKKNN
+299 SEKETRNNN

-315 RCATKIQDHSF
+315 RYAIKIQDHSF
-326 EFKRSYLNLEKYFQ
+326 EFKRSHLNLEKYFQ
-340 LEEVMHA
+340 LEEVIHA

>member
-6 KHIPVMSEDIDRIL
+6 KHIPVMSEDIDKIL
-20 APYKS
+20 TPYKS
-25 GIYIDCTFG
+25 GVYIDCTFG
-34 GGGITRKILSK
+34 GGSITREILSK
-45 KNTRVISIDR
+45 KNTKVISIDR
-55 DDYVESFSKEIKK
+55 DNFVETFSKEIGK
-68 EYKNRFEFIIDRF
+68 EYNNRFEFIIDRF

-89 ERNLQNI
+89 ERNLQKV

-133 NVTAHDI
+133 NITAHDI
-140 VNKLDQ
+140 VNKLDL
-146 KDLRNIFSLFGEDK
+146 KDLRNIFNLFGEDK

-175 KEINSTQEL
+175 KEINSTKEL

-192 RYKNSKYNKYNKYNK
+192 RYKNSKYNK

-225 LSELY
+225 LTELY
-230 KGLISAIKNLSID
+230 EGLISAINNLSID

-259 KKVLD
+259 KKVFD
-264 VFSNKTKGTS
+264 FFSNKKKGTS
-274 RYLPESNKN
+274 RYLPQNN
-283 ESFNI
+283 ENENFNI
-288 LEIKNRKPIIA
+288 LEIKDRKPTIA
-299 SEKETKKNN
+299 SEKEIKNNN

-315 RCATKIQDHSF
+315 RCATKVLDHSF

>member
-20 APYKS
+20 TPYKS
-25 GIYIDCTFG
+25 GLYIDCTFG
-34 GGGITRKILSK
+34 GGSITRKILSK
-45 KNTRVISIDR
+45 KNTKVISIDR
-55 DDYVESFSKEIKK
+55 DNFVESFSKEISK

-89 ERNLQNI
+89 KRNLQKF

-133 NVTAHDI
+133 NITAHDI
-140 VNKLDQ
+140 INKLEQ

-165 AKLIVQKRQD
+165 AKLIVQKRED
-175 KEINSTQEL
+175 KEISSTQEL

-192 RYKNSKYNKYNKYNK
+192 RYKNSKYNK

-219 MIVNQE
+219 MVVNQE
-225 LSELY
+225 LTELY
-230 KGLISAIKNLSID
+230 EGLISAIKNLSID

-254 EDKIV
+254 EDKVV
-259 KKVLD
+259 KKVFD
-264 VFSNKTKGTS
+264 FFSNKKKGTS
-274 RYLPESNKN
+274 RYLPESNEN
-283 ESFNI
+283 ENLNI
-288 LEIKNRKPIIA
+288 LEVKDRKPIIA
-299 SEKETKKNN
+299 SEKETRNNN

-315 RCATKIQDHSF
+315 RYAIKIQDHSF
-326 EFKRSYLNLEKYFQ
+326 EFKRSHLNLEKYFQ